1 MSENGALQDA
11 ADFVAGRVKNFGG
24 PIDVVSAVAV
34 AMANERLASAKNAV
48 VIEIID
54 GKPVVSITVKDD
66 DKRDELEALARRI
79 IHSGAL

>member
-11 ADFVAGRVKNFGG
+11 ADFVAGRVKKFGG
-24 PIDVVSAVAV
+24 PVDVVSAVAV

-79 IHSGAL
+79 IYSGAL